1 MESTADTE
9 THLQAIHHPS
19 DVQLLDDIDKLRSHG
34 ISHLV
39 ALPQLVVCGDQSSG
53 KSSVLEAI
61 SGIPFPTK
69 DNLCTRFA
77 TEVVLRRTSAE
88 HVSVTI
94 TPGPGRVH
102 EEAQKLQQFNM
113 TLTDLRLFG
122 EVLENAKAAMGVVD
136 GGIAFTD
143 DTLRVDISGP
153 DRPHLTIVDLPGLIH
168 SHNKFQST
176 QDIEIVRS
184 LVQRYMTS
192 SRSIILAV
200 VSAKNDYANQIVL
213 KMAREADPHGSR
225 TLGIITK
232 PDTLPAGSE
241 SEADFVS
248 LAKNEDVSFDLG
260 WHVLKNRDYDS
271 RHCSSE
277 QRNQSEAI
285 FLSQGVWSQLPR
297 MAVGVANLRSR
308 LSKVLLG
315 QIKHELPD
323 LIADIEHRLSHCRT
337 ELRKLGHK
345 RQTTSEQR
353 SFLLHLAQSYQNLA
367 RAAIDGVYGDPFFGD
382 PRSEDGYRRRV
393 RATVQNL
400 GLEFADT
407 MRGRGHRYQ
416 IASHPDDA
424 TGPSRSSVPM
434 NMSRQEYLEHAKS
447 LLIRS
452 RGRELPGTFNP
463 MLIADLFHEQCTPWR
478 SIVLQYVEAIWTAA
492 RDFLDSAFNYLTQEQ
507 TAELIM
513 REMIEPDLQHRLV
526 NMCAKVD
533 SILDQYKSGHPI
545 TYNHYF
551 TETIQNVRTKRME
564 DDLTQKLR
572 RFLNLQDGEVLEEL
586 NFTKLKKSSLVSA
599 LSTKNEID
607 MDRYACG
614 EAVDCMFAFYK
625 VDYASSRATYILI
638 LMS

>member
-1 MESTADTE
+1 MESTTVTE
-9 THLQAIHHPS
+9 TTLQTIHHPS

-39 ALPQLVVCGDQSSG
+39 SLPQLVVCGDQSSG

-77 TEVVLRRTSAE
+77 TEVVLRRTSTPQ
-88 HVSVTI
+88 VSVTI
-94 TPGPGRVH
+94 TPGPGRDTN
-102 EEAQKLQQFNM
+102 EAQKLQQFNM
-113 TLTDLRLFG
+113 TLTNLEVFG
-122 EVLENAKAAMGVVD
+122 EVLENAKMAMGVTD

-143 DTLRVDISGP
+143 DVLRIDISGP
-153 DRPHLTIVDLPGLIH
+153 DRPHITIVDLPGLIH

-184 LVQRYMTS
+184 LVQGYMKS

-213 KMAREADPHGSR
+213 KMALEADPHGSR

-271 RHCSSE
+271 RHCSLE
-277 QRNQSEAI
+277 QRNQSETA
-285 FLSQGVWSQLPR
+285 FLSQGSWNQLPR
-297 MAVGVANLRSR
+297 IIVGVVNLRSR

-323 LIADIEHRLSHCRT
+323 LVKDIELRSSHCRT

-353 SFLLHLAQSYQNLA
+353 SFLLHLAQGYQNLA

-400 GLEFADT
+400 GLEFAEA

-416 IASHPDDA
+416 IVSQPLEVDKS
-424 TGPSRSSVPM
+424 SRSSGPVYM
-434 NMSRQEYLEHAKS
+434 GRNQYLDHAKS
-447 LLIRS
+447 LLTRS

-463 MLIADLFHEQCTPWR
+463 MLIADLFHEQCVPWR
-478 SIVLQYVEAIWTAA
+478 SIVLQYVEAIWAA
-492 RDFLDSAFNYLTQEQ
+492 VRDFLESAFTYLTQDQ

-513 REMIEPDLQHRLV
+513 REIIEPSLQNRLV
-526 NMCAKVD
+526 DMCAKVD
-533 SILDQYKSGHPI
+533 SILGQYKSGHPI

-551 TETIQNVRTKRME
+551 TETIQNVRAKRME
-564 DDLTQKLR
+564 EDLTQKLR
-572 RFLNLQDGEVLEEL
+572 NFFHSRDGEILEEL
-586 NFTKLKKSSLVSA
+586 NFTKLKKSSLISA
-599 LSTKNEID
+599 LSTKSEVD

-614 EAVDCMFAFYK
+614 EAVDCMLAFYK
-625 VDYASSRATYILI
+625 VMSTCFVRFLI
-638 LMS
+638 WH

>member
-1 MESTADTE
+1 MESVTDAKTP
-9 THLQAIHHPS
+9 LQAIHHPS

-77 TEVVLRRTSAE
+77 TEVVLRRTSDE
-88 HVSVTI
+88 QVSVTI
-94 TPGPGRVH
+94 TPGPGR
-102 EEAQKLQQFNM
+102 EQNEAQKLQQFNM
-113 TLTDLRLFG
+113 TLTDLNTFG
-122 EVLENAKAAMGVVD
+122 EVLEEAKTAMGVVE
-136 GGIAFTD
+136 GGSAFTD
-143 DTLRVDISGP
+143 DVLRIDISGP

-176 QDIEIVRS
+176 EDIDVVRS

-213 KMAREADPHGSR
+213 KMAREADPHGLR

-232 PDTLPAGSE
+232 PDTLSAGSD
-241 SEADFVS
+241 SEADFVG

-260 WHVLKNRDYDS
+260 WHS
-271 RHCSSE
+271 SSE
-277 QRNQSEAI
+277 HRDQSETA
-285 FLSQGVWSQLPR
+285 FLSQGVWSQLSR
-297 MAVGVANLRSR
+297 TAVGVANLRSR

-323 LIADIEHRLSHCRT
+323 LIADIELRLSTCRT

-353 SFLLHLAQSYQNLA
+353 SFLLHLAQSYQHLA

-393 RATVQNL
+393 RASVQNL
-400 GLEFADT
+400 GLEFAET
-407 MRGRGHRYQ
+407 VRIRGHRYRIVPQ
-416 IASHPDDA
+416 HEVNAPPEASEPIH
-424 TGPSRSSVPM
+424 
-434 NMSRQEYLEHAKS
+434 MSRKEYLEHAKS
-447 LLIRS
+447 LLTRS

-478 SIVLQYVEAIWTAA
+478 SIALQFVEAIWSAA
-492 RDFLDSAFNYLTQEQ
+492 RDFLESVFNYLTQEQ

-513 REMIEPDLQHRLV
+513 REIVEPQLQHRLV
-526 NMCAKVD
+526 NMCTRVD
-533 SILDQYKSGHPI
+533 SILHQYSSGHPI

-572 RFLNLQDGEVLEEL
+572 NFLHLRDGEVLEEL
-586 NFTKLKKSSLVSA
+586 NFTKLKKSSLISA
-599 LSTKNEID
+599 LSTKNEVD

-614 EAVDCMFAFYK
+614 EAVDCMLAFYK
-625 VDYASSRATYILI
+625 VSSFLPRRTCFLA
-638 LMS
+638 LMLP